1 MTKTEHRLGRAE
13 VAKVIA
19 KIDAEIAE
27 WRPTEDIVGTT
38 EFTVLSTL
46 REARE
51 AIKNLSRPAPPAEEC
66 LDDRALQATG
76 IRTDTYEDED
86 GAKGM
91 RLALYRGAESNILAW
106 TIFPVDELY
115 THAMKLLEKYDKLE
129 GIE

>member
-19 KIDAEIAE
+19 DIDNALAGEPGPRAL
-27 WRPTEDIVGTT
+27 V
-38 EFTVLSTL
+38 TL
-46 REARE
+46 QEARN
-51 AIKNLSRPAPPAEEC
+51 AIKNLSRPAPTAKEC
-66 LDDRALQATG
+66 LDDPELQATG
-76 IRTDTYEDED
+76 IRTDAYEDED

-115 THAMKLLEKYDKLE
+115 THAMRLLDKYDKLE
-129 GIE
+129 GIQ